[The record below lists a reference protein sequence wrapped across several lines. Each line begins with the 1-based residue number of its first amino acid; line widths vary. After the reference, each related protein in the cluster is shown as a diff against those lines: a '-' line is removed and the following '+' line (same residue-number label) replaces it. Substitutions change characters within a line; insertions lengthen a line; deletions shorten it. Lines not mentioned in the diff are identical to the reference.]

1 MKIRTGRPYSLCLIW
16 KHPQIRKQETGRKNR
31 RMTVQI
37 IKKAQEWAECSLCC
51 LSLEGVPPVFI
62 ILKYCGHKKMQIQ
75 IWMGEDEEAEFY
87 DEYGE
92 EQKEEPEIEE

>member
-1 MKIRTGRPYSLCLIW
+1 
-16 KHPQIRKQETGRKNR
+16 
-31 RMTVQI
+31 
-37 IKKAQEWAECSLCC
+37 
-51 LSLEGVPPVFI
+51 
-62 ILKYCGHKKMQIQ
+62 MQIQ